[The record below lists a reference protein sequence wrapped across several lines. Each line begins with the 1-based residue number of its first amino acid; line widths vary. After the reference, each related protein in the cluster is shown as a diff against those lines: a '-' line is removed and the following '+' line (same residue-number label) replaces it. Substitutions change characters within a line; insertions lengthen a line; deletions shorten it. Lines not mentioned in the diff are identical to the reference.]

1 MYKRQVLPRTFSNQ
15 DTFLNGLNTADLPVV
30 TVPGRAWITVRFET
44 SPALAGRTFGVFVA
58 RKTNGVWGAFAP
70 HTSIVTNSSGI
81 AYYQYRAGSGVW
93 ESFLV
98 KYAGDSTTAP
108 SSSSGTQ
115 ARWL

>member
-1 MYKRQVLPRTFSNQ
+1 V
-15 DTFLNGLNTADLPVV
+15 TAS
-30 TVPGRAWITVRFET
+30 GRAWITVRFET
-44 SPALAGRTFGVFVA
+44 SPALAGRTFGVWVA
-58 RKTNGVWGAFAP
+58 RKTNGVWSAFAP

-93 ESFLV
+93 ASFLV

>member
-1 MYKRQVLPRTFSNQ
+1 M
-15 DTFLNGLNTADLPVV
+15 NTADLPVV
-30 TVPGRAWITVRFET
+30 TASGRAWITVRFET
-44 SPALAGRTFGVFVA
+44 SPALAGRTFEVFVA
-58 RKTNGVWGAFAP
+58 RKTNGVWSAFAP